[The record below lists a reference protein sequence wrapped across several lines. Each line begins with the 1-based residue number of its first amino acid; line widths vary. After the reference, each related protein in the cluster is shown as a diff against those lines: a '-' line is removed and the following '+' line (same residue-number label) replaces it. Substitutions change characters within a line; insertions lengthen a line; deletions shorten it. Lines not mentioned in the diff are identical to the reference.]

1 MKLKNVVMA
10 VAASLT
16 AFAAIAGEEIRMVEN
31 EVYSVTTTFGIK
43 RYMPSNRDVVRIEKT
58 GETSLRITALKKGRC
73 DLDVLGDMEDAKQS
87 FQFIVGDNLER
98 RRANLS
104 RDLERVPEVHA
115 EIRGDYIRLD
125 GEIKSVKK
133 WNYLMKVLAGYPSTR
148 NFVEFHPGDELLVLM
163 KENLRQCGFNV
174 VFAAHTGKPEAW
186 KANDVALTY
195 NKINR
200 TLNVQAKVYTP
211 EQLAQVAECIGREN
225 AWLAST
231 GKDAKATAADE
242 WKVRLNFQVVVAKPT
257 IRLSV
262 AYMAIGESDLRK
274 IGNSLANSDAG
285 VLTLG
290 TMKDNP
296 LTIFRDLIADRNS
309 AKSANIGATLGITTR
324 FLAQNGIGR
333 VSDTGYTLI
342 ESWAKDG
349 AKFKS
354 GGTRY
359 VKVFGRDVAELKEI
373 PYGFTIDAK
382 GGMLNETSMSIDL
395 DFGISTIVPMDDGTY
410 DRKEDLSKQKIN
422 CPIGRTTLL
431 SGFMDLVDE
440 NTPPSGIPFLRSTPM
455 LNWFV
460 AESGKQVSDRR
471 LVIMICPEIVDNTQ
485 DAKPDVNKEINIRV
499 QEQGGKTT
507 DQVLEERETAS
518 GYTGFWSWLNWFRF

>member
-1 MKLKNVVMA
+1 
-10 VAASLT
+10 
-16 AFAAIAGEEIRMVEN
+16 
-31 EVYSVTTTFGIK
+31 
-43 RYMPSNRDVVRIEKT
+43 
-58 GETSLRITALKKGRC
+58 
-73 DLDVLGDMEDAKQS
+73 
-87 FQFIVGDNLER
+87 
-98 RRANLS
+98 
-104 RDLERVPEVHA
+104 
-115 EIRGDYIRLD
+115 
-125 GEIKSVKK
+125 
-133 WNYLMKVLAGYPSTR
+133 
-148 NFVEFHPGDELLVLM
+148 
-163 KENLRQCGFNV
+163 
-174 VFAAHTGKPEAW
+174 
-186 KANDVALTY
+186 
-195 NKINR
+195 
-200 TLNVQAKVYTP
+200 
-211 EQLAQVAECIGREN
+211 
-225 AWLAST
+225 
-231 GKDAKATAADE
+231 
-242 WKVRLNFQVVVAKPT
+242 
-257 IRLSV
+257 
-262 AYMAIGESDLRK
+262 MAIGESDLRQ
-274 IGNSLANSDAG
+274 IGNSLASSGEAFAMGGAFD
-285 VLTLG
+285 
-290 TMKDNP
+290 
-296 LTIFRDLIADRNS
+296 IFRDLISDRNVQKT
-309 AKSANIGATLGITTR
+309 ATIGAGLGVTTR
-324 FLAQNGIGR
+324 FLAKNGIGR

-382 GGMLNETSMSIDL
+382 GGMLNETSMSIDF

-499 QEQGGKTT
+499 QDQASKDT
-507 DQVLEERETAS
+507 DQVLEEREKAS

>member
-148 NFVEFHPGDELLVLM
+148 NFVEFHPGDELRVLM
-163 KENLRQCGFNV
+163 KENLRQSGFNV
-174 VFAAHTGKPEAW
+174 VFAAHTGKPESW

-211 EQLAQVAECIGREN
+211 EQQAQVAECIGRES
-225 AWLAST
+225 AWLTSA
-231 GKDAKATAADE
+231 GKDAKASAADE

-262 AYMAIGESDLRK
+262 AYMAIGESDLRQ
-274 IGNSLANSDAG
+274 IGNSLASSGEAFAMGGAFD
-285 VLTLG
+285 
-290 TMKDNP
+290 
-296 LTIFRDLIADRNS
+296 IFRDLISDRNVQKT
-309 AKSANIGATLGITTR
+309 ATIGAELGVTTR
-324 FLAQNGIGR
+324 FLAKNGIGR

-359 VKVFGRDVAELKEI
+359 VKVFSRDVAELKEI

-395 DFGISTIVPMDDGTY
+395 DFGISTIIPMDDGTY

-431 SGFMDLVDE
+431 SGFMELVDE

-460 AESGKQVSDRR
+460 ADSGKQVSDRR

-499 QEQGGKTT
+499 QDQASKDT
-507 DQVLEERETAS
+507 DQVLEEREKAS

>member
-16 AFAAIAGEEIRMVEN
+16 AFAAVAGEEIRMVEN

-43 RYMPSNRDVVRIEKT
+43 KYMPSNRDVVRIEKT

-87 FQFIVGDNLER
+87 FQFIVGDDLER

-104 RDLERVPEVHA
+104 RDLERVPEVQV
-115 EIRGDYIRLD
+115 EVRGDYIRLD

-133 WNYLMKVLAGYPSTR
+133 WNYLMKVLAGYPTTR

-200 TLNVQAKVYTP
+200 TLSVQAKVYTP
-211 EQLAQVAECIGREN
+211 EHQALVADCIGRERE
-225 AWLAST
+225 WLVSV
-231 GKDAKATAADE
+231 GKDAKASAADE

-257 IRLSV
+257 IRISV
-262 AYMAIGESDLRK
+262 AYMAIEEKDIRN
-274 IGNSLANSDAG
+274 IGNPDAG
-285 VLTLG
+285 SAHFEG
-290 TMKDNP
+290 TFDI
-296 LTIFRDLIADRNS
+296 LRDLLHGGDVPTRP
-309 AKSANIGATLGITTR
+309 KTATLGANLGVATR
-324 FLAQNGIGR
+324 FLAQNGISR
-333 VSDTGYTLI
+333 LSDTGYTLI
-342 ESWAKDG
+342 ESWSKDG

-354 GGTRY
+354 GGTRF
-359 VKVFGRDVAELKEI
+359 VKIHGRDVAELKEI

-382 GGMLNETSMSIDL
+382 GGMLNETTMSLDF
-395 DFGISTIVPMDDGTY
+395 DFGISTIAPMPDGTY
-410 DRKEDLSKQKIN
+410 DRKEDLSKQKLS
-422 CPIGRTTLL
+422 CPIGRTTLV
-431 SGFMDLVDE
+431 SGFMNLVDS
-440 NTPPSGIPFLRSTPM
+440 NMPPSGIPFVRSTPL

-460 AESGKQVSDRR
+460 ADSGKEISDRR

-485 DAKPDVNKEINIRV
+485 EAKPDVNKEINIRV
-499 QEQGGKTT
+499 QDQGGKTT
-507 DQVLEERETAS
+507 DQVLEEREKAS
-518 GYTGFWSWLNWFRF
+518 EYTGFWSWLNWFRF

>member
-16 AFAAIAGEEIRMVEN
+16 AFAAVAGEEIRMVEN

-43 RYMPSNRDVVRIEKT
+43 KYMPSNRDVVRIEKT
-58 GETSLRITALKKGRC
+58 GETSLRITALKRGRC

-87 FQFIVGDNLER
+87 FQFIVGDDLER

-104 RDLERVPEVHA
+104 RDLERVPEVQV
-115 EIRGDYIRLD
+115 EVRGDYIRLD

-133 WNYLMKVLAGYPSTR
+133 WNYLMKVLAGYPTTR

-163 KENLRQCGFNV
+163 KENLRQSGFNV
-174 VFAAHTGKPEAW
+174 VFVAHTGKPESW

-211 EQLAQVAECIGREN
+211 EQQAQVAECIGRES
-225 AWLAST
+225 AWLVSV
-231 GKDAKATAADE
+231 GKDAKASAADE

-262 AYMAIGESDLRK
+262 AYMAIGESDLRQ
-274 IGNSLANSDAG
+274 IGNSLASSGEAFAMGGAFD
-285 VLTLG
+285 
-290 TMKDNP
+290 
-296 LTIFRDLIADRNS
+296 IFRDLISDRNVQKT
-309 AKSANIGATLGITTR
+309 ATIGAGLGITTR
-324 FLAQNGIGR
+324 FLAKNGIGR

-382 GGMLNETSMSIDL
+382 GGMLNETSMSIDF

-499 QEQGGKTT
+499 QDQASKDT
-507 DQVLEERETAS
+507 DQVLEEREKAS

>member
-163 KENLRQCGFNV
+163 KENLRQSGFNV
-174 VFAAHTGKPEAW
+174 VFAAHTGKPESW

-211 EQLAQVAECIGREN
+211 EQQAQVAECIGRES
-225 AWLAST
+225 AWLASA
-231 GKDAKATAADE
+231 GKDAKASAADE

-262 AYMAIGESDLRK
+262 AYMAIGESDLRQ
-274 IGNSLANSDAG
+274 IGNSLASSGEAFAMGGAFD
-285 VLTLG
+285 
-290 TMKDNP
+290 
-296 LTIFRDLIADRNS
+296 IFRDLISDRNVQKT
-309 AKSANIGATLGITTR
+309 ATIGAGLGVTTR
-324 FLAQNGIGR
+324 FLAKNGIGR

-382 GGMLNETSMSIDL
+382 GGMLNETSMSL
-395 DFGISTIVPMDDGTY
+395 DFDFGLSTIIPMKDGTY

-499 QEQGGKTT
+499 QDQASKDT
-507 DQVLEERETAS
+507 DQVLEEREKAS